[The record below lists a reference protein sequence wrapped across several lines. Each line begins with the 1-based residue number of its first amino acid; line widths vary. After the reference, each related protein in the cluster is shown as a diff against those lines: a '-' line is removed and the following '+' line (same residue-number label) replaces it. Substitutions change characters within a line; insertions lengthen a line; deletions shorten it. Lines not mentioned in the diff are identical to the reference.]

1 MNSLQ
6 SPTLRLHGSNAP
18 PHSWTRSPVQC
29 RYENHVIL
37 CVIRHALHHAASR
50 NDGPF
55 QREGCHLRRRG
66 ERNRIRH
73 HRLPAAALLAVW
85 KVSHAMNPTKSA
97 APIPKI
103 HRVALVDNDPRA
115 LESLSLLIEAKVP
128 TAYVVWT
135 ATSGDE
141 AIERCQRND
150 DNLNLL
156 VLDMSMEGLQG
167 PAICH
172 RIRLMDRHLPI
183 LGITSF
189 SINSYRSRLMEAG
202 AQGLIG
208 KEDSDQ
214 LAKAIERLCGGN
226 VMEGFEPPALANVR
240 IRREGDLTAAHRA
253 RGANH
258 LPVRRRHAGQ
268 GDRRTTGHLRKHRA
282 QAYAG
287 HSQEA
292 ELQDGTPGSG
302 IVGKIACTLNPQNP
316 DP

>member
-115 LESLSLLIEAKVP
+115 LESLSLHRSEGPHGLRGVDGHFRRRSDRTLPK
-128 TAYVVWT
+128 
-135 ATSGDE
+135 
-141 AIERCQRND
+141 ERRQSQPACIGH
-150 DNLNLL
+150 
-156 VLDMSMEGLQG
+156 VHGGLAG
-167 PAICH
+167 AS
-172 RIRLMDRHLPI
+172 HLPSDPSH
-183 LGITSF
+183 GQAS
-189 SINSYRSRLMEAG
+189 A
-202 AQGLIG
+202 
-208 KEDSDQ
+208 DSGHHQ
-214 LAKAIERLCGGN
+214 LL
-226 VMEGFEPPALANVR
+226 
-240 IRREGDLTAAHRA
+240 HQQ
-253 RGANH
+253 
-258 LPVRRRHAGQ
+258 LP
-268 GDRRTTGHLRKHRA
+268 
-282 QAYAG
+282 
-287 HSQEA
+287 
-292 ELQDGTPGSG
+292 
-302 IVGKIACTLNPQNP
+302 
-316 DP
+316 

>member
-29 RYENHVIL
+29 RYENHVIV
-37 CVIRHALHHAASR
+37 CGIRHALHHAASR
-50 NDGPF
+50 NDDPF

-150 DNLNLL
+150 DNQPACIGH
-156 VLDMSMEGLQG
+156 VHGGLAG
-167 PAICH
+167 AG
-172 RIRLMDRHLPI
+172 HLPSDPSH
-183 LGITSF
+183 GQAS
-189 SINSYRSRLMEAG
+189 A
-202 AQGLIG
+202 
-208 KEDSDQ
+208 DSGHHQ
-214 LAKAIERLCGGN
+214 LL
-226 VMEGFEPPALANVR
+226 
-240 IRREGDLTAAHRA
+240 HQQ
-253 RGANH
+253 
-258 LPVRRRHAGQ
+258 LP
-268 GDRRTTGHLRKHRA
+268 
-282 QAYAG
+282 
-287 HSQEA
+287 
-292 ELQDGTPGSG
+292 
-302 IVGKIACTLNPQNP
+302 
-316 DP
+316 

>member
-1 MNSLQ
+1 
-6 SPTLRLHGSNAP
+6 
-18 PHSWTRSPVQC
+18 
-29 RYENHVIL
+29 
-37 CVIRHALHHAASR
+37 
-50 NDGPF
+50 
-55 QREGCHLRRRG
+55 
-66 ERNRIRH
+66 
-73 HRLPAAALLAVW
+73 
-85 KVSHAMNPTKSA
+85 MNPTKSA

-240 IRREGDLTAAHRA
+240 IRREEETSPRLTVREEQIIFLCADGMLDREIAERLDISESTGFPSEEDRIFATINGESCVVPYYLTTNVRNLHRTLF
-253 RGANH
+253 GEE
-258 LPVRRRHAGQ
+258 
-268 GDRRTTGHLRKHRA
+268 D
-282 QAYAG
+282 YAP
-287 HSQEA
+287 SPTVE
-292 ELQDGTPGSG
+292 EIND
-302 IVGKIACTLNPQNP
+302 IVNSYVN
-316 DP
+316 

>member
-1 MNSLQ
+1 
-6 SPTLRLHGSNAP
+6 
-18 PHSWTRSPVQC
+18 
-29 RYENHVIL
+29 
-37 CVIRHALHHAASR
+37 
-50 NDGPF
+50 
-55 QREGCHLRRRG
+55 
-66 ERNRIRH
+66 
-73 HRLPAAALLAVW
+73 
-85 KVSHAMNPTKSA
+85 MNPTKSA

-214 LAKAIERLCGGN
+214 LAKA
-226 VMEGFEPPALANVR
+226 NVR
-240 IRREGDLTAAHRA
+240 IRREEETSPRLT
-253 RGANH
+253 
-258 LPVRRRHAGQ
+258 VREEQIISLCADGML
-268 GDRRTTGHLRKHRA
+268 DREIAERLDISENTVRKHMQGILKKLNCKTAR
-282 QAYAG
+282 QAVALWVRS
-287 HSQEA
+287 HA
-292 ELQDGTPGSG
+292 R
-302 IVGKIACTLNPQNP
+302 
-316 DP
+316 

>member
-1 MNSLQ
+1 
-6 SPTLRLHGSNAP
+6 
-18 PHSWTRSPVQC
+18 
-29 RYENHVIL
+29 
-37 CVIRHALHHAASR
+37 
-50 NDGPF
+50 
-55 QREGCHLRRRG
+55 
-66 ERNRIRH
+66 
-73 HRLPAAALLAVW
+73 
-85 KVSHAMNPTKSA
+85 MNPTKSA

-156 VLDMSMEGLQG
+156 VLDMSMEDLQG

-214 LAKAIERLCGGN
+214 LAKTIERLCGGN

-240 IRREGDLTAAHRA
+240 IRREEETSPRLT
-253 RGANH
+253 
-258 LPVRRRHAGQ
+258 VREEQIISLCADGML
-268 GDRRTTGHLRKHRA
+268 DREIAERLDISESTVRKHMQGILKKLNCKTAR
-282 QAYAG
+282 QAVALWVRS
-287 HSQEA
+287 HA
-292 ELQDGTPGSG
+292 R
-302 IVGKIACTLNPQNP
+302 
-316 DP
+316 

>member
-1 MNSLQ
+1 
-6 SPTLRLHGSNAP
+6 
-18 PHSWTRSPVQC
+18 
-29 RYENHVIL
+29 
-37 CVIRHALHHAASR
+37 
-50 NDGPF
+50 
-55 QREGCHLRRRG
+55 
-66 ERNRIRH
+66 
-73 HRLPAAALLAVW
+73 
-85 KVSHAMNPTKSA
+85 MNPTKSA

-240 IRREGDLTAAHRA
+240 IRREEETSPRLT
-253 RGANH
+253 
-258 LPVRRRHAGQ
+258 VREEQIISLCADGML
-268 GDRRTTGHLRKHRA
+268 DRESRTTGHLRKHRA

-302 IVGKIACTLNPQNP
+302 IVGEIACTLNPQNP

>member
-1 MNSLQ
+1 
-6 SPTLRLHGSNAP
+6 
-18 PHSWTRSPVQC
+18 
-29 RYENHVIL
+29 
-37 CVIRHALHHAASR
+37 
-50 NDGPF
+50 
-55 QREGCHLRRRG
+55 
-66 ERNRIRH
+66 
-73 HRLPAAALLAVW
+73 
-85 KVSHAMNPTKSA
+85 MNPTKSA
-97 APIPKI
+97 ATPIPKV

-156 VLDMSMEGLQG
+156 ILDMSMEGLQG

-189 SINSYRSRLMEAG
+189 SINSYRNKLMEAG

-214 LAKAIERLCGGN
+214 LAKAIERLCGGD
-226 VMEGFEPPALANVR
+226 VMEGFEPPALASVR
-240 IRREGDLTAAHRA
+240 IRREEENSPRLT
-253 RGANH
+253 
-258 LPVRRRHAGQ
+258 VREEQIISLCADGML
-268 GDRRTTGHLRKHRA
+268 DREIAERLDISEGTVRKHMQGILKKLNCKTAR
-282 QAYAG
+282 QAVALWVRS
-287 HSQEA
+287 H
-292 ELQDGTPGSG
+292 
-302 IVGKIACTLNPQNP
+302 VR
-316 DP
+316 

>member
-29 RYENHVIL
+29 RYENHVIV

-66 ERNRIRH
+66 EGNRIRH

-97 APIPKI
+97 APIPKV

-172 RIRLMDRHLPI
+172 RIRLMDRHCRFWASPASPS
-183 LGITSF
+183 TATV
-189 SINSYRSRLMEAG
+189 AG
-202 AQGLIG
+202 
-208 KEDSDQ
+208 
-214 LAKAIERLCGGN
+214 
-226 VMEGFEPPALANVR
+226 
-240 IRREGDLTAAHRA
+240 
-253 RGANH
+253 
-258 LPVRRRHAGQ
+258 
-268 GDRRTTGHLRKHRA
+268 
-282 QAYAG
+282 
-287 HSQEA
+287 
-292 ELQDGTPGSG
+292 
-302 IVGKIACTLNPQNP
+302 
-316 DP
+316 

>member
-1 MNSLQ
+1 
-6 SPTLRLHGSNAP
+6 
-18 PHSWTRSPVQC
+18 
-29 RYENHVIL
+29 
-37 CVIRHALHHAASR
+37 
-50 NDGPF
+50 
-55 QREGCHLRRRG
+55 
-66 ERNRIRH
+66 
-73 HRLPAAALLAVW
+73 
-85 KVSHAMNPTKSA
+85 MNPTKSA
-97 APIPKI
+97 APIPKV

-202 AQGLIG
+202 AQGLIR
-208 KEDSDQ
+208 Q
-214 LAKAIERLCGGN
+214 GGFRSAG
-226 VMEGFEPPALANVR
+226 EGHRAALWGQRYGGIRTSALANVR
-240 IRREGDLTAAHRA
+240 IRREEETSPRLT
-253 RGANH
+253 
-258 LPVRRRHAGQ
+258 VREEQIISLCADGML
-268 GDRRTTGHLRKHRA
+268 DREIAERLDISESTVRKHMQGILKKLNCKTAR
-282 QAYAG
+282 QAVALWVRS
-287 HSQEA
+287 HA
-292 ELQDGTPGSG
+292 R
-302 IVGKIACTLNPQNP
+302 
-316 DP
+316 